1 MADENKTRPIVIKR
15 VKKGGGEHHG
25 GSWKIAFA
33 DFMTAMFAIFLV
45 LWLLLALE
53 EQKRAGI
60 GEYFRNPAAFKEKM
74 NSSEVLDFEGQ
85 KSQPIE
91 FEGLPVGREGW
102 ASSEEMEG
110 LAEEFRQAIRETPGL
125 DEYRE
130 QIRMDVTDDGLRVQL
145 VDQEDQPMFE
155 LGNAALPAHTERI
168 LRELAEA
175 LQGVP
180 NTLSIAGHTD
190 ARSFADQDYD
200 NWSLSSDRAN
210 AARQTLREAGIT
222 GERIGQVVGY
232 ADTVP
237 FDPEDPR
244 AAINRRISI
253 VLLTP
258 EAAQGIAERELQGPS
273 LQGIDPG
280 GEAGQEGGAP
290 PEGEAPP
297 ESEGRQLLTPEER
310 NFRERPPADG
320 ERPPADGAP
329 AGDNAGGSSTGAQPA
344 PSEPADQGGAD
355 GSEPQQLLEPDERQ
369 RPEPQTW

>member
-1 MADENKTRPIVIKR
+1 MVDENKTRPIVIKR

-45 LWLLLALE
+45 LWLLLALD
-53 EQKRAGI
+53 EQQRAGI
-60 GEYFRNPAAFKEKM
+60 GQYFRNPAAFEEKM
-74 NSSEVLDFEGQ
+74 NSSEVIDFEGQ
-85 KSQPIE
+85 KSQPID

-102 ASSEEMEG
+102 VSSEEMEQ
-110 LAEEFRQAIRETPGL
+110 LAAQFRRAIRNTPGL

-130 QIRMDVTDDGLRVQL
+130 QIRMDITDDGLRVQL
-145 VDQEDQPMFE
+145 VDQDEQPLFE
-155 LGNAALPAHTERI
+155 LGSAALPAHTERI

-200 NWSLSSDRAN
+200 NWSLSTDRAN
-210 AARQTLREAGIT
+210 AARRTLREAGIPSK
-222 GERIGQVVGY
+222 RIGQVVGY

-237 FDPEDPR
+237 YNPDDPR
-244 AAINRRISI
+244 AAVNRRISV

-258 EAAQGIAERELQGPS
+258 EAAQGIAEREVQGPS
-273 LQGIDPG
+273 QQGIGPG
-280 GEAGQEGGAP
+280 SGAGQGGGIL
-290 PEGEAPP
+290 PEG
-297 ESEGRQLLTPEER
+297 EGRQLLTPEER
-310 NFRERPPADG
+310 NLRERP
-320 ERPPADGAP
+320 RPDEGPSQG
-329 AGDNAGGSSTGAQPA
+329 STGDASAGPSPAEQPG
-344 PSEPADQGGAD
+344 QGGAD
-355 GSEPQQLLEPDERQ
+355 GEPADREPRQLLEPDERQ